1 MPPDIATEIDD
12 LHNLTTGELAERYEE
27 LHGQP
32 CRTRRRAYLIRRIAW
47 PIQANAEGYLSER
60 ARKRARELASDAEV
74 RVMAP
79 AHSSARSSRLP
90 QDVRCPP
97 ARPDSG
103 PRLTGNTRAGPSR
116 ASCSSSQFRNATLPR
131 AGSSVVEREEAS
143 SILPSTKLPRM
154 TQFGWP
160 SSTPP
165 GMV

>member
-79 AHSSARSSRLP
+79 GTL
-90 QDVRCPP
+90 VCPP
-97 ARPDSG
+97 QPSPAGCSLSTRP
-103 PRLTGNTRAGPSR
+103 PRL
-116 ASCSSSQFRNATLPR
+116 
-131 AGSSVVEREEAS
+131 GSEIDR
-143 SILPSTKLPRM
+143 
-154 TQFGWP
+154 QY
-160 SSTPP
+160 
-165 GMV
+165 